1 MQFSPQKKKRKNE
14 KKRKKKENGFIQ
26 PIIVYGLCYEMGN
39 WFINSIRIFFIF
51 LKMFIMQLRKNSWD
65 ELNKKNG

>member
-26 PIIVYGLCYEMGN
+26 AIIVYGLCYEMGN
-39 WFINSIRIFFIF
+39 
-51 LKMFIMQLRKNSWD
+51 
-65 ELNKKNG
+65 